1 MRSPKSFKKY
11 LNEAAEFNDKQAVKD
26 AISWMENKYGKD
38 LYTFQNIPGMKM
50 EGEKQKTY
58 DIAVGDKTYQLHLKK
73 FDSNGD
79 GVLDTL
85 GFDVLPA
92 VEPDEEEDE
101 L

>member
-1 MRSPKSFKKY
+1 MRSLKPFKKY
-11 LNEAAEFNDKQAVKD
+11 LNEVAEFNEKKAVED
-26 AISWMENKYGKD
+26 ALKWMENKYGKD

-58 DIAVGDKTYQLHLKK
+58 DIAVDGRTYQLRLKK

-85 GFDVLPA
+85 GFDVLPS
-92 VEPDEEEDE
+92 VEGDEEDE